1 LDDDQYARGYMNSY
15 QQLDSMQTGIRRT
28 FKSNEEV
35 NLDDLSNF
43 VDSSTV
49 PNSTVLNHWNS
60 AGDVF
65 KYEPQPQ

>member
-1 LDDDQYARGYMNSY
+1 LDNDQDFRGYMNSY

-35 NLDDLSNF
+35 NMNDLSNF
-43 VDSSTV
+43 MDSSTV
-49 PNSTVLNHWNS
+49 PNSTVWNS
-60 AGDVF
+60 AADVF